1 MRYVPLL
8 FLGLV
13 AAHPGPH
20 RGFGDG
26 QFRNHFSRHHSMPS
40 NWHMRVRDGS
50 SPADF
55 GRAFHRRDNVGT
67 VGTLGIPVD
76 RPRLNQVQ
84 FSNGARMGI
93 GFVQGRKLGFRLRAP
108 F

>member
-26 QFRNHFSRHHSMPS
+26 SFHHFSRHHSMPS
-40 NWHMRVRDGS
+40 SWHMRVRDGS
-50 SPADF
+50 SPGDF
-55 GRAFHRRDNVGT
+55 GRAFHRPDS
-67 VGTLGIPVD
+67 VGTLGIPVE

-93 GFVQGRKLGFRLRAP
+93 GFVQGRNLGFRLRSP